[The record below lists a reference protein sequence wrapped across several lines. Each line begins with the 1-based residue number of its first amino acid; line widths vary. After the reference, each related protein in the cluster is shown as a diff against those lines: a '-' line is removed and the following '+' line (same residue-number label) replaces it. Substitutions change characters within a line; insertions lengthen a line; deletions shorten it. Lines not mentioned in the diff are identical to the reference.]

1 MMGQKTFTAN
11 KSIRRLFSGVLRL
24 VRSTSLVVGLA
35 VMMALMVG
43 VASSALA
50 GTGIGGVFN
59 LGKTNSVNAVTKLAG
74 SVPGAS
80 LVVDNNSTGTGVT
93 ALDLQVEPG
102 KAPMKVD
109 SQTKVANLNADK
121 LDGKSEADFYAAGSK
136 VADSSH
142 ADQADSATSAQNADK
157 LDGMDSTSFGRVL
170 AAGVTGV
177 DLPSIPGNSCQYHL
191 VDPAIGG
198 VDISSDV
205 VLVTPDATLNV
216 GQWSVAAQHSNA
228 HHAFEIQFCNQTASA
243 LDPPATAV
251 NWIVFDK

>member
-11 KSIRRLFSGVLRL
+11 KAIRRLFSGVVRL

-80 LVVDNNSTGTGVT
+80 LVVDNNSTGSAAT

-102 KAPMKVD
+102 KAPMKVN
-109 SQTKVANLNADK
+109 SGTKVANLNSDT
-121 LDGKSEADFYAAGSK
+121 LDGI
-136 VADSSH
+136 
-142 ADQADSATSAQNADK
+142 DSAA
-157 LDGMDSTSFGRVL
+157 FGRV
-170 AAGVTGV
+170 AK
-177 DLPSIPGNSCQYHL
+177 
-191 VDPAIGG
+191 
-198 VDISSDV
+198 SSS
-205 VLVTPDATLNV
+205 P
-216 GQWSVAAQHSNA
+216 WS
-228 HHAFEIQFCNQTASA
+228 
-243 LDPPATAV
+243 
-251 NWIVFDK
+251 